1 MSVSGQ
7 GGCLGLGVG
16 SIEQFC
22 HQSYYPILMWPWQI
36 THRAFG
42 CPTYQTSSILSTKCW
57 WEGKLWGVKMVHG
70 EKRPQT
76 GGEEEW
82 GGVRGKGSPKVSLAF
97 HSWEGEH
104 HVPA

>member
-1 MSVSGQ
+1 
-7 GGCLGLGVG
+7 
-16 SIEQFC
+16 
-22 HQSYYPILMWPWQI
+22 
-36 THRAFG
+36 
-42 CPTYQTSSILSTKCW
+42 
-57 WEGKLWGVKMVHG
+57 MVHG